1 MSEIIEAPSQP
12 EAKSSSS
19 GFIRITIIATAGFV
33 GVIILIFVIAL
44 VIALSDVERAGQ
56 IIKLVRDL
64 FFITLTLESILIF
77 FAFAV
82 LIVQIA
88 WSVNLLQTRTKPI
101 LENTQDALES
111 AKGSIEFAS
120 KNTFQP
126 LIRLLS
132 FFSGLGVFFRELGGL
147 RRVLRRERPK
157 E

>member
-1 MSEIIEAPSQP
+1 
-12 EAKSSSS
+12 AKSSSS

-132 FFSGLGVFFRELGGL
+132 F
-147 RRVLRRERPK
+147 
-157 E
+157 